1 LNAVERSFR
10 LAGPEGLG
18 ARPRPELI
26 GSVLGNLEG
35 TLLDAVRMGFLHSS
49 RARGRV
55 PTSLRAA
62 SEVRFIGHSGESGA
76 TLLHFEVPTFGSV
89 ASELFEQRLLWD
101 DGPKPEE
108 TAFELFGAAL
118 HDVAIRRT
126 ESNRFDPGMLRRI
139 HTYRRVLGRGIDR
152 ITMPDTVVERRGR
165 IDIDVVTA
173 ASELYAVTPT
183 ARRVRVTGRL
193 DVMGASQGVLK
204 LDVRPGEIV
213 TALWEGEEPVET
225 LREFFNKD
233 VVVEG
238 LGVFRPS
245 GSLLRVDADAIDLA
259 SSQDEFFRRVP
270 SGVVQRDYQKLARL
284 KAGEK
289 SAYAQLRGWLPGD
302 ESDEEFDAAVV
313 ALR

>member
-1 LNAVERSFR
+1 
-10 LAGPEGLG
+10 
-18 ARPRPELI
+18 
-26 GSVLGNLEG
+26 VLSSLEG
-35 TLLDAVRMGFLHSS
+35 SLLDAVRMGFLHSS

-62 SEVRFIGHSGESGA
+62 ADVRFVGHSGDAGS

-89 ASELFEQRLLWD
+89 ASELFKQRLLWE

-118 HDVAIRRT
+118 HDVAARST
-126 ESNRFDPGMLRRI
+126 ESNSFDPGLLRRI
-139 HTYRRVLGRGIDR
+139 RTYQRVLARGVDR
-152 ITMPDTVVERRGR
+152 ITMPDTAAGRRGQ
-165 IDIDVVTA
+165 IDADVVVA
-173 ASELYAVTPT
+173 ASELYAVTP
-183 ARRVRVTGRL
+183 APRRLRVTGRL

-204 LDVRPGEIV
+204 LDVRPSEIV
-213 TALWEGEEPVET
+213 TALWEGDEPVES
-225 LREFFNKD
+225 LREFFNRE

-238 LGVFRPS
+238 IGVFRPS
-245 GSLLRVDADAIDLA
+245 GSLLRVDADAIAAA

-270 SGVVQRDYQKLARL
+270 SAVVQRDYHKLVRL

-289 SAYAQLRGWLPGD
+289 SAYAQLRGSLSGD
-302 ESDEEFDAAVV
+302 ESDEEFDAALA

>member
-1 LNAVERSFR
+1 
-10 LAGPEGLG
+10 
-18 ARPRPELI
+18 
-26 GSVLGNLEG
+26 
-35 TLLDAVRMGFLHSS
+35 MGFLHSS

-55 PTSLRAA
+55 PSSLRAA

-76 TLLHFEVPTFGSV
+76 TLLHFELPTFGSV

-118 HDVAIRRT
+118 HDVAVRRT

-152 ITMPDTVVERRGR
+152 ITMPDTVVERRGQ
-165 IDIDVVTA
+165 IDANVVIA

-225 LREFFNKD
+225 FREFFNRD

-238 LGVFRPS
+238 VGVFRPS
-245 GSLLRVDADAIDLA
+245 GSLLRVDADAIAPA

-270 SGVVQRDYQKLARL
+270 SGAAQRDYHKLARL
-284 KAGEK
+284 KAGDK

-302 ESDEEFDAAVV
+302 ESDEEFEAAVV

>member
-1 LNAVERSFR
+1 
-10 LAGPEGLG
+10 
-18 ARPRPELI
+18 
-26 GSVLGNLEG
+26 
-35 TLLDAVRMGFLHSS
+35 MGFLHSS

-62 SEVRFIGHSGESGA
+62 AEVRFIGHTGENGA

-89 ASELFEQRLLWD
+89 ASELFLQRLLWD

-118 HDVAIRRT
+118 HDVAVRRT

-139 HTYRRVLGRGIDR
+139 RTYQRVLRRGIDR
-152 ITMPDTVVERRGR
+152 ITMPDTAVEQRGQ
-165 IDIDVVTA
+165 IDADVVIA
-173 ASELYAVTPT
+173 ASELSAVTPT
-183 ARRVRVTGRL
+183 PRRVRVAGRL
-193 DVMGASQGVLK
+193 DVMGASQGVLNV
-204 LDVRPGEIV
+204 DVHPGEIV

-225 LREFFNKD
+225 LREFFNRD

-238 LGVFRPS
+238 VGVFRPS
-245 GSLLRVDADAIDLA
+245 GSLLRVDADAIAPA

-270 SGVVQRDYQKLARL
+270 SAVARRDYHKLARL
-284 KAGEK
+284 KVGDK
-289 SAYAQLRGWLPGD
+289 SAYAQLRGSLSAE
-302 ESDEEFDAAVV
+302 ESDEEFDAAVA

>member
-1 LNAVERSFR
+1 
-10 LAGPEGLG
+10 
-18 ARPRPELI
+18 
-26 GSVLGNLEG
+26 VLGTLEA

-55 PTSLRAA
+55 PSSLRAA
-62 SEVRFIGHSGESGA
+62 VGVRLVGHSGENGA

-89 ASELFEQRLLWD
+89 ASELFQQRLLWD
-101 DGPKPEE
+101 DGPKPDE

-118 HDVAIRRT
+118 HDVAVRRT

-139 HTYRRVLGRGIDR
+139 QTYQRVLSRGIDR
-152 ITMPDTVVERRGR
+152 ITMPDTLVERRGQ
-165 IDIDVVTA
+165 IDADVVVA
-173 ASELYAVTPT
+173 ASELYAVTPA

-213 TALWEGEEPVET
+213 TALWECDEPVES
-225 LREFFNKD
+225 LRELFNRD

-238 LGVFRPS
+238 VGVFRPS
-245 GSLLRVDADAIDLA
+245 GSLLRIDADAIAPA

-270 SGVVQRDYQKLARL
+270 SAAARRDYHKLARL
-284 KAGEK
+284 KTGEK
-289 SAYAQLRGWLPGD
+289 SAYGQLRGSLPAD
-302 ESDEEFDAAVV
+302 EPDDEFNAAVA

>member
-1 LNAVERSFR
+1 
-10 LAGPEGLG
+10 
-18 ARPRPELI
+18 
-26 GSVLGNLEG
+26 VLSTLEA

-62 SEVRFIGHSGESGA
+62 AEVRFVGHTGDNGS
-76 TLLHFEVPTFGSV
+76 TLLHFEAPTFGSV
-89 ASELFEQRLLWD
+89 ASELFNQRLLWD

-118 HDVAIRRT
+118 HDVAARRI
-126 ESNRFDPGMLRRI
+126 ESNSFDPGMLRRI
-139 HTYRRVLGRGIDR
+139 RTYQRILSRGIDR
-152 ITMPDTVVERRGR
+152 ITMPDTAVERRGQ
-165 IDIDVVTA
+165 IDADVVVA
-173 ASELYAVTPT
+173 ASELYAVTP
-183 ARRVRVTGRL
+183 APRRLRVTGRL

-204 LDVRPGEIV
+204 LDIRPGEMV
-213 TALWEGEEPVET
+213 TALWEGEEPVES
-225 LREFFNKD
+225 LREFFNRD

-238 LGVFRPS
+238 IGVFRPS
-245 GSLLRVDADAIDLA
+245 GSLLRVDADAIAPA

-270 SGVVQRDYQKLARL
+270 SAVVQRDYHKLARL

-289 SAYAQLRGWLPGD
+289 SAYAQLRGSLPGD
-302 ESDEEFDAAVV
+302 EKDEEFDAAVA

>member
-1 LNAVERSFR
+1 
-10 LAGPEGLG
+10 
-18 ARPRPELI
+18 
-26 GSVLGNLEG
+26 
-35 TLLDAVRMGFLHSS
+35 MGFLHSS

-55 PTSLRAA
+55 SASLRAA
-62 SEVRFIGHSGESGA
+62 SEVRFIGHSGENGS
-76 TLLHFEVPTFGSV
+76 TSLHFEVPTFGSV

-118 HDVAIRRT
+118 HDVAVRRT

-139 HTYRRVLGRGIDR
+139 RTYQRVLSHGIDR
-152 ITMPDTVVERRGR
+152 ITMPDTLVERRGQ
-165 IDIDVVTA
+165 IDSNVAVA

-183 ARRVRVTGRL
+183 PRRVRVTGRL

-204 LDVRPGEIV
+204 LEVGSGEIV
-213 TALWEGEEPVET
+213 TAVWDGEERVDS
-225 LREFFNKD
+225 LREFFNRD

-245 GSLLRVDADAIDLA
+245 GSLLRVDADAIVAA

-270 SGVVQRDYQKLARL
+270 TAIARRDYRKLARL
-284 KAGEK
+284 KPGEK
-289 SAYAQLRGWLPGD
+289 SSYSQLRGWLPSD
-302 ESDEEFDAAVV
+302 ESDEDFNAAVV